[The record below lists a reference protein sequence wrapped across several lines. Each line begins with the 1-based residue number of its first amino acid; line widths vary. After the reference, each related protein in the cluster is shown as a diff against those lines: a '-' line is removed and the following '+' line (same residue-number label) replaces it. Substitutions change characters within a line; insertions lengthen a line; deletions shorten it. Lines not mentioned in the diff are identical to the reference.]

1 MNYLHVTWR
10 HDLPHQ
16 PTDIY
21 TEVDDEHWESR
32 KVEVFADGRIQ
43 YSDGVDST
51 GNTDLSDVRSQ
62 MPGEA
67 PDNDVLATTAID
79 EATFEHMWDLA
90 TAEGADQPRS

>member
-1 MNYLHVTWR
+1 MKYLHVKWR

-21 TEVDDEHWESR
+21 TEVDDDRWEAR

-51 GNTDLSDVRSQ
+51 GNTDLSDVRSPL
-62 MPGEA
+62 PGEA
-67 PDNDVLATTAID
+67 PDNDVLTTTAID
-79 EATFEHMWDLA
+79 EAAFEHMWNQA
-90 TAEGADQPRS
+90 RVGGADQPRS